1 MGAMASTTTY
11 MNHASHLASPY
22 SLQVW
27 LANEPSCLF
36 YLAHVCLIL
45 LTTTCYITPGLV
57 GCRAGCQQEGQF
69 AWWGASCELV
79 GAAHVAAQPSHP
91 QAPSQHSHTA
101 KAQIFCCHSS
111 AAQVVIFHDIS
122 MLAGAAVSGFIL
134 AEEHVLLQVG
144 NGKGFCQQKI
154 HLHSNVPANSY

>member
-1 MGAMASTTTY
+1 MPFLFGSCGSY
-11 MNHASHLASPY
+11 PFNHHLLHNPWACGVQGWVP
-22 SLQVW
+22 
-27 LANEPSCLF
+27 A
-36 YLAHVCLIL
+36 
-45 LTTTCYITPGLV
+45 G
-57 GCRAGCQQEGQF
+57 RAQL

-91 QAPSQHSHTA
+91 QAPSQHSHA
-101 KAQIFCCHSS
+101 AEAQIFSCHSS
-111 AAQVVIFHDIS
+111 AAQAVIFHDIS